1 MFLYTKTGLEENVGY
16 NHDDTFQKFGARIIP
31 SLLFGSLISATDP
44 VTILA
49 VFHDL
54 RVDFD
59 LYSLVFGESV
69 LNDAVAIVLYR
80 LVTVFVY
87 LFYCCVR
94 CHSSVDEYDVP
105 PGESSNFHGYSVV
118 ISFLKFIG
126 IFVGS
131 FVLGIVIGLITALFL
146 KMSKLR
152 DYPLLETS
160 LFMLLSYGAFLI
172 AEAASLSG
180 EYISTISKIIPSLI
194 YRHCCYIVLWYY
206 AVALYVH

>member
-1 MFLYTKTGLEENVGY
+1 MTVSSSSFAMFLYTKSGLEENVGY
-16 NHDDTFQKFGARIIP
+16 NNDETFQKFGARVIP

-44 VTILA
+44 VTVLA

-80 LVTVFVY
+80 LVTIFVYFIAVFVVIY
-87 LFYCCVR
+87 
-94 CHSSVDEYDVP
+94 SSVDEYDVP
-105 PGESSNFHGYSVV
+105 PGELSSFHGYSVV

-126 IFVGS
+126 IFIGS
-131 FVLGIVIGLITALFL
+131 FVLGFVIGLVTALFL

-160 LFMLLSYGAFLI
+160 LFMLLSYSAFLI

-180 EYISTISKIIPSLI
+180 ECIFIL
-194 YRHCCYIVLWYY
+194 CQW
-206 AVALYVH
+206 